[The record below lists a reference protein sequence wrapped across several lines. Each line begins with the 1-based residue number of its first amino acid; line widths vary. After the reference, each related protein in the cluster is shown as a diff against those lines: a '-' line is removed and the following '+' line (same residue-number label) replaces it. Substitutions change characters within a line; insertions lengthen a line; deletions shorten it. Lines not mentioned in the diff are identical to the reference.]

1 MKKLNFSHSYTCLDI
16 GGCFFPLNFALKA
29 FCQNISFHVF
39 LKIILD
45 KICLTLANITQNKIQ
60 WRKCKMEDTL
70 EQFKSM
76 MNNIVT
82 GYQRKMCP
90 FCSPYKKLMHQ
101 FSMHR
106 NAKPIM
112 AHLKPGEKKY
122 QHSWLSILLL
132 KVGCHFFHATSS
144 GDYTFYLLYVAE

>member
-1 MKKLNFSHSYTCLDI
+1 MKKLNFSPSYTF
-16 GGCFFPLNFALKA
+16 GYGWVFFSVNFALKD

-60 WRKCKMEDTL
+60 WRKCKMKDTL
-70 EQFKSM
+70 KKFKNL
-76 MNNIVT
+76 MNIIVT
-82 GYQRKMCP
+82 GCQRKL
-90 FCSPYKKLMHQ
+90 SILHIKNWSVYVMHQ

-112 AHLKPGEKKY
+112 AHLKPDGKKY
-122 QHSWLSILLL
+122 QHSCLSILLL
-132 KVGCHFFHATSS
+132 KVCSHFFQATSS
-144 GDYTFYLLYVAE
+144 RDYTFYLL